1 MDLSR
6 EVFASLRRSDQRRT
20 ADQYLRGM
28 LTAPGRKTARNLA
41 THSGQPAAEQR
52 FHHFIASSGWDWRPV
67 REALA
72 HFLERTAPPA
82 AWVVRPFTLPKTGE
96 RLVGIDRR
104 WVPELGRTVNG
115 QFGYGLWQTS
125 SSGEIP
131 VNWHLDLPE
140 SLLGDPAERARAGVP
155 AEYAAPVSP
164 EDSTVTTALELPLRR
179 ASAYRPVVVDARRAA
194 LGTLLHRFEAAR
206 VPLLA
211 RISGTTRVPAD
222 GSGQSGVRQESVM
235 ARQLLSSAG
244 VRRPVTRADGC
255 RMAVTLRVGLPTGA
269 GEPGGH
275 RRPGQSG
282 ERLLLGE
289 WFGPQ
294 AAPDRLWLTD
304 LTTAPLS
311 ALLRLTELAGRHAS
325 AAASEDSPESGSVG
339 RSGLH
344 DYGGRSFAGWHR
356 HMTMVSV
363 ARAVRTLAPRE
374 PAGPDVGGPLA
385 QGRPPGP
392 WVHPRPHRRTA
403 AVPV

>member
-28 LTAPGRKTARNLA
+28 LTVPGRKTARNIA
-41 THSGQPAAEQR
+41 THSGEPAAEQR

-67 REALA
+67 REALV
-72 HFLERTAPPA
+72 HFLERTAPPT
-82 AWVVRPFTLPKTGE
+82 AWVVRPITLPKTGE

-140 SLLGDPAERARAGVP
+140 SLLGDPAERERAGVP
-155 AEYAAPVSP
+155 ADYTAPESP

-179 ASAYRPVVVDARRAA
+179 ASAARPIVVDARRAA
-194 LGTLLHRFEAAR
+194 LVTLLRRFEAGR

-211 RISGTTRVPAD
+211 RISGATRVLAGD
-222 GSGQSGVRQESVM
+222 SGHAGTRQQSVM

-255 RMAVTLRVGLPTGA
+255 RMAVALRVSLPTGA
-269 GEPGGH
+269 GEQGG
-275 RRPGQSG
+275 RRHHGRLG
-282 ERLLLGE
+282 ERLLVGE

-311 ALLRLTELAGRHAS
+311 ALLRLTELAGGGS
-325 AAASEDSPESGSVG
+325 STPAAEDSPQSGSAG

-363 ARAVRTLAPRE
+363 AQAVRTLAPRE
-374 PAGPDVGGPLA
+374 PAGPDGGGAVAP
-385 QGRPPGP
+385 GRPPEQRVGP
-392 WVHPRPHRRTA
+392 RSRRRTA
-403 AVPV
+403 VPV

>member
-28 LTAPGRKTARNLA
+28 LTVPGRKTARNIA
-41 THSGQPAAEQR
+41 THSGEAAAEQR

-67 REALA
+67 REALVG
-72 HFLERTAPPA
+72 FLERTAPPA
-82 AWVVRPFTLPKTGE
+82 AWVVRPITLPKTGE
-96 RLVGIDRR
+96 RLVGVDRR

-131 VNWHLDLPE
+131 VNWHLDLPD

-155 AEYAAPVSP
+155 ADYAAPVSP
-164 EDSTVTTALELPLRR
+164 EDSTVATALELPLRR
-179 ASAYRPVVVDARRAA
+179 ASPYRPVVVDARRGA
-194 LGTLLHRFEAAR
+194 LVPLLSRFEAAR

-211 RISGTTRVPAD
+211 RISGATRVLA
-222 GSGQSGVRQESVM
+222 GEGMTRQQPVM
-235 ARQLLSSAG
+235 ARQLLCSTG

-255 RMAVTLRVGLPTGA
+255 RMAVALRVSLPPGTGEESGGRRGGL
-269 GEPGGH
+269 
-275 RRPGQSG
+275 R
-282 ERLLLGE
+282 ERLLVGE

-304 LTTAPLS
+304 LTTVPLS
-311 ALLRLTELAGRHAS
+311 ALLRLTELAGGRS
-325 AAASEDSPESGSVG
+325 AGATPEDRPESGSVG

-363 ARAVRTLAPRE
+363 AQAVRTLAPRE
-374 PAGPDVGGPLA
+374 PDAAAA
-385 QGRPPGP
+385 QGRPAERKGG
-392 WVHPRPHRRTA
+392 PRPRRRTA
-403 AVPV
+403 VPV